1 MGYNIIDIINKGIDI
16 ARKRKDIYLSI
27 GNQEKSV
34 APMKVMALVLAKE
47 IDKTIEFYEEIKKE
61 VISTEF
67 EEIDF
72 SIYDKISFLINEF
85 NSRIFVQEIKNN
97 KEFLKLS
104 LSLEKDVHSLL
115 LSIQGRLVKNTNDI
129 NTKTYKIISKI
140 IKFKENQIKTL
151 EKIIK

>member
-16 ARKRKDIYLSI
+16 AKKRKDIYLSI
-27 GNQEKSV
+27 GNQEKTM
-34 APMKVMALVLAKE
+34 APMKVMSLVLAKE

-85 NSRIFVQEIKNN
+85 NSRIFVHEIKNN

-115 LSIQGRLVKNTNDI
+115 LSIQGRLVKSTNDI
-129 NTKTYKIISKI
+129 NSKTYMILSKI
-140 IKFKENQIKTL
+140 IKFKENHIKTL